1 MFSSWKTPTSS
12 KRQQE
17 LKWLNIINEAHDFF
31 CHCDNPTF
39 HLIYCINKFSGAQK
53 PEIDLKNIQCL
64 LTGDTITTEDTKPT
78 EEDAGFLDGELERL
92 FDEDGDT
99 KENSNPDTR

>member
-39 HLIYCINKFSGAQK
+39 HLIYCINKFSAAPK

-92 FDEDGDT
+92 FDEDGET